1 MDFVPAALAD
11 LGAEILFHRV
21 AIRPGKPILFA
32 RLPNGTLVIGLPGNP
47 IAVAVGLRFFAVAV
61 LRRLQDRVAEQ
72 FHAARLKTE
81 LKKKKG
87 LRFFTKARAEVDV
100 EGQLLVEIL
109 AGQESFK
116 ISPLMQANCWA
127 VINEDCASA
136 MPGQLIQV
144 APLYP
149 SRFLQPS

>member
-1 MDFVPAALAD
+1 M
-11 LGAEILFHRV
+11 
-21 AIRPGKPILFA
+21 
-32 RLPNGTLVIGLPGNP
+32 IGLPGNP

-61 LRRLQDRVAEQ
+61 LRRLQGHVAEQ
-72 FHAARLKTE
+72 FHSARLKTE

-87 LRFFTKARAEVDV
+87 LRFFAKACAEVNS

-127 VINEDCASA
+127 IIDEDCTSA
-136 MPGQLIQV
+136 MPGQLVQV
-144 APLYP
+144 APLHP